1 MNSLNQT
8 NYRKGSIIVI
18 TLILLLVMTTM
29 GMGLFYSAKQTA
41 KQVSSSIDKRNLLY
55 TAESCITEAVN
66 WLKSNYSDC
75 KGEGSVCK
83 TFTTSNGMNKWDIG
97 ESDKR
102 KVQMSSQDYKC
113 EIQKI
118 KELNLGGGNAQ
129 AEKGFNIGQG
139 EGYGAVATSTKNY
152 YKIKSNGF
160 KAQGDSKS
168 TVEVIVSIIL

>member
-102 KVQMSSQDYKC
+102 KVQMSLQDYKC

-118 KELNLGGGNAQ
+118 KELNLGGNAQ